1 MLVVSGCRFGGGGRR
16 VCVWV
21 GGGVGGDKEKGTG
34 FSKQMYKSERK
45 YERGQSHLKIV

>member
-16 VCVWV
+16 VCVCV
-21 GGGVGGDKEKGTG
+21 GGGDKEKGTG